1 MQAEDAICFAKKKK
15 RNESRSITSEIKQ
28 CLKKKEGKQTE
39 QKEQYQSEITKHTD
53 IRVRKIWYE
62 LKRQQRLNMCM

>member
-1 MQAEDAICFAKKKK
+1 MQAEDAICFAKKREMRAEALQVRLNNDK
-15 RNESRSITSEIKQ
+15 
-28 CLKKKEGKQTE
+28 KKKESRQTE